1 MDTRDFT
8 SRAPK
13 GISMIGGSKSDD
25 DDRLETQCG
34 SIRHRHHRVPK
45 GIQMLR
51 LERELKPILD
61 KWREAMKHD
70 PKAWK

>member
-1 MDTRDFT
+1 MKD
-8 SRAPK
+8 SR
-13 GISMIGGSKSDD
+13 SSDD
-25 DDRLETQCG
+25 HDGPIETQRG

-61 KWREAMKHD
+61 KWREAKKRD